1 MLSGMMKYKLRTYY
15 LLTAGVVVLAP
26 YASASTNGFDARST
40 AMGGVGVASAHFGAA
55 PLTNPAL
62 LATSRAEDRLSLI
75 APSIGAQASDSANL
89 IDGFD
94 DVTTAWDNLENALG
108 SGNEAEAAGK
118 LAEVVSG
125 LAGEKAN
132 ANLGLG
138 MVLAVP
144 DDSLPIALS
153 VNSWAKGHA
162 RALISQADLD
172 YLDGVANGTIIPGK
186 DDLDKLTS
194 RAEGMAALVTEYGV
208 SIAHPFSIGDTR
220 VGVGITPKIQRIET
234 WNYNVAINNYDSSDL
249 RDVNWQHQ
257 TMSANIDAGFF
268 AALTPEWMVALSAQ
282 NLFENKVKTREING
296 YQPAFIIRPQ
306 ITAGTAWTTERVTL
320 STDIDLTPVSDFQY
334 ADKNQYAAFGGE
346 FRATGW
352 MQLRAGY
359 RVDMRGNDHRIVT
372 GGVGLSAG
380 ESMRFDLTAMAGR
393 TRTIGGVAQ
402 FTFRF

>member
-1 MLSGMMKYKLRTYY
+1 MNNK
-15 LLTAGVVVLAP
+15 LLTQSLIAAGLIAAIP
-26 YASASTNGFDARST
+26 YASASSNGFDARSS

-62 LATSRAEDRLSLI
+62 LATSREQDKISLI
-75 APSIGAQASDSANL
+75 APSIGAQASDPANL

-118 LAEVVSG
+118 LADTVAG
-125 LAGEKAN
+125 LAGEHAN
-132 ANLGLG
+132 ANLGLS

-144 DDSLPIALS
+144 DDELPVALS

-162 RALISQADLD
+162 RALVSQSDLD
-172 YLDGVANGTIIPGK
+172 YLDDVAKGIIIPGK

-208 SIAHPFSIGDTR
+208 TVAHPFTLGELP

-249 RDVNWQHQ
+249 RDGNWQHQ

-268 AALTPEWMVALSAQ
+268 ASVTPEWIVALSAQ

-296 YQPAFIIRPQ
+296 YQPAFIIRPEL
-306 ITAGTAWTTERVTL
+306 TAGTAWNNERVTL
-320 STDIDLTPVSDFQY
+320 SADIDLTPVSNFQY
-334 ADKNQYAAFGGE
+334 VDKNQYAAFGAE
-346 FRATGW
+346 LRAADW
-352 MQLRAGY
+352 VQLRAGY
-359 RVDMRGNDHRIVT
+359 RLDMRGNDRRVVT

-380 ESMRFDLTAMAGR
+380 EAMQFDLTAMAGR
-393 TRTIGGVAQ
+393 DRTIGGVAQ
-402 FTFRF
+402 FTFHF

>member
-1 MLSGMMKYKLRTYY
+1 MNNK
-15 LLTAGVVVLAP
+15 LLTQSLIAAGLIAAIP
-26 YASASTNGFDARST
+26 YASASSNSFDARSS

-62 LATSRAEDRLSLI
+62 LATSRGQDKISLI
-75 APSIGAQASDSANL
+75 APSIGAQASDPANL

-118 LAEVVSG
+118 LADSVAG
-125 LAGEKAN
+125 LAGEHAN
-132 ANLGLG
+132 ANLGLS

-144 DDSLPIALS
+144 DDELPVALS

-162 RALISQADLD
+162 RALVSQSDLD
-172 YLDGVANGTIIPGK
+172 YLDDVAKGIIIPGK

-208 SIAHPFSIGDTR
+208 TVAHPFTLGELP

-249 RDVNWQHQ
+249 RDGNWQHQ

-268 AALTPEWMVALSAQ
+268 ASVTPEWMVALSAQ

-296 YQPAFIIRPQ
+296 YQPAFIIRPEL
-306 ITAGTAWTTERVTL
+306 TAGTAWNNERVTL
-320 STDIDLTPVSDFQY
+320 SADIDLTPVSNFQY
-334 ADKNQYAAFGGE
+334 VDKNQYAAFGAE
-346 FRATGW
+346 LRAADW
-352 MQLRAGY
+352 VQLRAGY
-359 RVDMRGNDHRIVT
+359 RLDMRGNDRRVVT

-380 ESMRFDLTAMAGR
+380 EAMQFDLTAMAGR
-393 TRTIGGVAQ
+393 DRTIGGVAQ
-402 FTFRF
+402 FTFHF

>member
-1 MLSGMMKYKLRTYY
+1 MDNK
-15 LLTAGVVVLAP
+15 LLTQSLIAAGLIAAIP
-26 YASASTNGFDARST
+26 YASASSNGFDARSS

-62 LATSRAEDRLSLI
+62 LATSREQDKISLI
-75 APSIGAQASDSANL
+75 APSIGAQASDPANL

-118 LAEVVSG
+118 LADTVAG
-125 LAGEKAN
+125 LAGEHAN
-132 ANLGLG
+132 ANLGLN

-144 DDSLPIALS
+144 DDELPVALS

-162 RALISQADLD
+162 RALISQSDLD
-172 YLDGVANGTIIPGK
+172 YLDDVAKGIIIPGK

-208 SIAHPFSIGDTR
+208 TVAHPFTLGELP

-249 RDVNWQHQ
+249 RDGNWQHQ

-268 AALTPEWMVALSAQ
+268 ASVTPEWMVALSAQ

-296 YQPAFIIRPQ
+296 YQPAFIIRPEL
-306 ITAGTAWTTERVTL
+306 TAGTAWNNERVTL
-320 STDIDLTPVSDFQY
+320 SADIDLTPVSNFQY
-334 ADKNQYAAFGGE
+334 VDKNQYAAFGAE
-346 FRATGW
+346 LRAADW
-352 MQLRAGY
+352 VQLRAGY
-359 RVDMRGNDHRIVT
+359 RLDMRGNDRRVVT

-380 ESMRFDLTAMAGR
+380 EAMQFDLTAIAGR
-393 TRTIGGVAQ
+393 DRTIGGVAQ
-402 FTFRF
+402 FTFHF